1 MKAFIPESTIDDL
14 RIDRTIGASSRRIII
29 EAFAGGIAQL
39 VNGLSNRFHADS
51 GRAEKA
57 WSSNGLRRRYF

>member
-29 EAFAGGIAQL
+29 EAF
-39 VNGLSNRFHADS
+39 VVGLP
-51 GRAEKA
+51 
-57 WSSNGLRRRYF
+57 SS